1 MVAKGIGQIIIIIL
15 LISCTPQ
22 KRLNRLVRNHPYL
35 SKIDT
40 IKIVDT
46 IVVPNYE
53 YDTIETVTYH
63 DTTIIVNNEK
73 IEARYYYDTLRKE
86 IWHEITCKN
95 DTIIKDRLIPYEK
108 VTVQELTFWEK
119 YGSMVIFGILILIG
133 SKVLKKLGILWN
145 LIKKKKVEEIQ
156 GID

>member
-1 MVAKGIGQIIIIIL
+1 MVTKGISQIIIIIL

-133 SKVLKKLGILWN
+133 SKVLKKLSIL
-145 LIKKKKVEEIQ
+145 
-156 GID
+156 

>member
-1 MVAKGIGQIIIIIL
+1 MVTKGISQIIIIIL

-22 KRLNRLVRNHPYL
+22 KRLNRLVRNYPYL

-133 SKVLKKLGILWN
+133 SKVLKKLGIL
-145 LIKKKKVEEIQ
+145 
-156 GID
+156 

>member
-1 MVAKGIGQIIIIIL
+1 MVTKGLSQIIIIIL
-15 LISCTPQ
+15 LINCTPQ

-95 DTIIKDRLIPYEK
+95 DTIIKDRYIPYEK

-119 YGSMVIFGILILIG
+119 YGSMVIFGILIIIG
-133 SKVLKKLGILWN
+133 SKVLKKLGIL
-145 LIKKKKVEEIQ
+145 
-156 GID
+156 

>member
-133 SKVLKKLGILWN
+133 SKVLKKLGIL
-145 LIKKKKVEEIQ
+145 
-156 GID
+156 

>member
-1 MVAKGIGQIIIIIL
+1 MVTKGISQIIIIIL

-53 YDTIETVTYH
+53 YDTIETVTFH

-133 SKVLKKLGILWN
+133 SKVLKKLGIL
-145 LIKKKKVEEIQ
+145 
-156 GID
+156 

>member
-1 MVAKGIGQIIIIIL
+1 MVTKGLSQIIIIIL

-119 YGSMVIFGILILIG
+119 YGSMVIFGILIIIG
-133 SKVLKKLGILWN
+133 SKVLKKLGIL
-145 LIKKKKVEEIQ
+145 
-156 GID
+156 

>member
-1 MVAKGIGQIIIIIL
+1 MVAKGIGQINIIIL

-133 SKVLKKLGILWN
+133 SKVLKKLGIL
-145 LIKKKKVEEIQ
+145 
-156 GID
+156 

>member
-1 MVAKGIGQIIIIIL
+1 MVTKGISQIIIIIL

-22 KRLNRLVRNHPYL
+22 KRLNRLVRYHPYL

-119 YGSMVIFGILILIG
+119 YGSMVIIGLVFLIG
-133 SKVLKKLGILWN
+133 SKVLKKLGIL
-145 LIKKKKVEEIQ
+145 
-156 GID
+156 

>member
-1 MVAKGIGQIIIIIL
+1 MVTKGISQIIIIIL

-95 DTIIKDRLIPYEK
+95 DTIIKDRLIPFEK

-133 SKVLKKLGILWN
+133 SKVLKKLSIL
-145 LIKKKKVEEIQ
+145 
-156 GID
+156 

>member
-1 MVAKGIGQIIIIIL
+1 MVTKGISQIIIIIL

-95 DTIIKDRLIPYEK
+95 DTIIKDRYIPFET
-108 VTVQELTFWEK
+108 VTIQEQTLWEK
-119 YGSMVIFGILILIG
+119 YGSLAIIGLIVLIG
-133 SKVLKKLGILWN
+133 SKVLKKLGIL
-145 LIKKKKVEEIQ
+145 
-156 GID
+156 

>member
-1 MVAKGIGQIIIIIL
+1 MVTKGISQIIIIIL

-108 VTVQELTFWEK
+108 VTVQKLTFWEK
-119 YGSMVIFGILILIG
+119 YGSMVIFGILIIIG
-133 SKVLKKLGILWN
+133 SKVLKKLGIL
-145 LIKKKKVEEIQ
+145 
-156 GID
+156 

>member
-1 MVAKGIGQIIIIIL
+1 MVTKGISQIIIIIL

-95 DTIIKDRLIPYEK
+95 DTIIKDRYIPFET
-108 VTVQELTFWEK
+108 VTIQEQTLWEK
-119 YGSMVIFGILILIG
+119 YGSMAIIGLIVLIG
-133 SKVLKKLGILWN
+133 SKVLKKLGIL
-145 LIKKKKVEEIQ
+145 
-156 GID
+156 

>member
-1 MVAKGIGQIIIIIL
+1 MVTKGISQIIIIIL

-119 YGSMVIFGILILIG
+119 YGSMVIFGILIIIG
-133 SKVLKKLGILWN
+133 SKVLKKLGIL
-145 LIKKKKVEEIQ
+145 
-156 GID
+156 

>member
-1 MVAKGIGQIIIIIL
+1 MVTKGISQIIIIIL

-133 SKVLKKLGILWN
+133 SKVLKKLGIL
-145 LIKKKKVEEIQ
+145 
-156 GID
+156 

>member
-1 MVAKGIGQIIIIIL
+1 MVTKGFSQIIIIIL

-46 IVVPNYE
+46 IIVPNYE

-95 DTIIKDRLIPYEK
+95 DTIIKDRYIPFET
-108 VTVQELTFWEK
+108 VTIQEQTLWEK
-119 YGSMVIFGILILIG
+119 YGSLVIIGLIFLIG
-133 SKVLKKLGILWN
+133 SKVLKKLGIL
-145 LIKKKKVEEIQ
+145 
-156 GID
+156 

>member
-119 YGSMVIFGILILIG
+119 YGSMVIIGLVFLIG
-133 SKVLKKLGILWN
+133 SKVLKKLGIL
-145 LIKKKKVEEIQ
+145 
-156 GID
+156 

>member
-1 MVAKGIGQIIIIIL
+1 MVAKGISQIIIIIL
-15 LISCTPQ
+15 VISCTPQ

-95 DTIIKDRLIPYEK
+95 DTIIKDRYIPFET
-108 VTVQELTFWEK
+108 VTIQEQTLWEK
-119 YGSMVIFGILILIG
+119 YGSLVIIGLIFLIG
-133 SKVLKKLGILWN
+133 SKVLKKLGIL
-145 LIKKKKVEEIQ
+145 
-156 GID
+156 

>member
-1 MVAKGIGQIIIIIL
+1 MVTKGISQIIIIIL

-22 KRLNRLVRNHPYL
+22 KRLNRLVRNYPYL

-63 DTTIIVNNEK
+63 DTTIIGNNEK

-133 SKVLKKLGILWN
+133 SKVLKKLGIL
-145 LIKKKKVEEIQ
+145 
-156 GID
+156 

>member
-1 MVAKGIGQIIIIIL
+1 MVTKGISQIIIIIL

-95 DTIIKDRLIPYEK
+95 DTIIKDRYIPFET
-108 VTVQELTFWEK
+108 VTIQEQTLWEK
-119 YGSMVIFGILILIG
+119 YGSLVIIGLIFLIG
-133 SKVLKKLGILWN
+133 SKVLKKLGIL
-145 LIKKKKVEEIQ
+145 
-156 GID
+156 

>member
-1 MVAKGIGQIIIIIL
+1 MVAKGISQIIIIIL

-95 DTIIKDRLIPYEK
+95 DTIIKDRLIPFET
-108 VTVQELTFWEK
+108 VTIQEQTLWEK
-119 YGSMVIFGILILIG
+119 YGSLVIIGLIFLIG
-133 SKVLKKLGILWN
+133 SKVLKKLGIL
-145 LIKKKKVEEIQ
+145 
-156 GID
+156 

>member
-1 MVAKGIGQIIIIIL
+1 MVTKGISQIIIIIL

-63 DTTIIVNNEK
+63 DTTVIVNNEK

-119 YGSMVIFGILILIG
+119 YGSMVIFGILIIIG
-133 SKVLKKLGILWN
+133 SKVLKKLGIL
-145 LIKKKKVEEIQ
+145 
-156 GID
+156 

>member
-1 MVAKGIGQIIIIIL
+1 MVTKGISQIIIIIL

-63 DTTIIVNNEK
+63 DTTIIVNNDR
-73 IEARYYYDTLRKE
+73 IEARYYFDTLRQE

-133 SKVLKKLGILWN
+133 SKVLKKLGIL
-145 LIKKKKVEEIQ
+145 
-156 GID
+156 

>member
-1 MVAKGIGQIIIIIL
+1 MVTKGFSQIIIIIL

-95 DTIIKDRLIPYEK
+95 DTIIKDRYIPFET
-108 VTVQELTFWEK
+108 VTIQEQTLWEK
-119 YGSMVIFGILILIG
+119 YGSLVIIGLIFLIG
-133 SKVLKKLGILWN
+133 SKVLKKLGIL
-145 LIKKKKVEEIQ
+145 
-156 GID
+156 

>member
-1 MVAKGIGQIIIIIL
+1 MVAKGISQIIIIIL

-95 DTIIKDRLIPYEK
+95 DTIIKDRYIPFET
-108 VTVQELTFWEK
+108 VTIQEQTLWEK
-119 YGSMVIFGILILIG
+119 YGSLVIIGLIFLIG
-133 SKVLKKLGILWN
+133 SKVLKKLGIL
-145 LIKKKKVEEIQ
+145 
-156 GID
+156 

>member
-1 MVAKGIGQIIIIIL
+1 MVTKGISQIIIIIL

-119 YGSMVIFGILILIG
+119 YGSMVIFGILIIIG
-133 SKVLKKLGILWN
+133 SKVLEKLGIL
-145 LIKKKKVEEIQ
+145 
-156 GID
+156 

>member
-1 MVAKGIGQIIIIIL
+1 MVTKGIGQIIIIIL

-119 YGSMVIFGILILIG
+119 YGSMVIFGILIIIG
-133 SKVLKKLGILWN
+133 SKVLKKLGIL
-145 LIKKKKVEEIQ
+145 
-156 GID
+156 